1 MQVHT
6 ECRSIGWL
14 SRCLMAVA
22 ILVAALAAGAP
33 PAAASIQLGAYVR
46 DAPGSGQVLDDY
58 ASLVGQKPAIVMW
71 YRSLDRPLMY
81 SSEIANLTARGQT
94 PMVSL
99 EPVDAGGA
107 DIPLSRIAAG
117 EYDGYLREAATV
129 AKGWNQRILIRFA
142 YEMNLSPGA
151 GIPWGGG
158 QGAFAGNTAAD
169 YVAAWRHAV
178 EIFRAEGAANAE
190 WVWAPNIDD
199 GGLPFSQYFPGDDWV
214 DAVGLDGYN
223 WGSAF
228 ASTGHSW
235 LGVGETF
242 ASSYATL
249 TQLSSK
255 PVMITEIASA
265 ETGGDKARW
274 IVRGFL
280 DEIPRLFPRVSA
292 VVWFNVQKEADW
304 RVDSSAA
311 ALAAFRTVAASSLY
325 GGPVPYQPL
334 AAEPPPA
341 PPKVENLNV
350 TKHIRSASP
359 PPQVQEK
366 RPARAKRVR
375 RRGTIRY
382 RLARAARVRIRI
394 ERRGAPAQRLV
405 LQRHGRAGRNVVRF
419 SARTGGRKL
428 GPGSYRVTIVTLANG
443 RRSPEG
449 RAGFRVLRR

>member
-1 MQVHT
+1 
-6 ECRSIGWL
+6 
-14 SRCLMAVA
+14 MAVA
-22 ILVAALAAGAP
+22 ILVAALAAGAA

-58 ASLVGQKPAIVMW
+58 VNLVGQKPAIVMW

-81 SSEIANLTARGQT
+81 SSEIANLSARGQT

-99 EPVDAGGA
+99 EPVDATGA

-117 EYDGYLREAATV
+117 EYDNYLRQAAAV
-129 AKGWNQRILIRFA
+129 ARSWDGRILIRFA

-178 EIFRAEGAANAE
+178 GIFRAEGATNAE

-199 GGLPFSQYFPGDDWV
+199 GGLPFSQYFPGDEWV

-228 ASTGHSW
+228 AATGHSW
-235 LGVGETF
+235 LSVADTF
-242 ASSYATL
+242 SSSYATL

-255 PVMITEIASA
+255 PVMITEIGSA
-265 ETGGDKARW
+265 EVGGDKAEW
-274 IVRGFL
+274 ILRGFL

-292 VVWFNVQKEADW
+292 VVWFNVRKEADW
-304 RVDSSAA
+304 RVDSSPA

-334 AAEPPPA
+334 AVEPPP
-341 PPKVENLNV
+341 PPRIENLNV
-350 TKHIRSASP
+350 TRQIRSAS

-366 RPARAKRVR
+366 RRAKPKRVR

-394 ERRGAPAQRLV
+394 QRRGKPARPLV
-405 LQRHGRAGRNVVRF
+405 LHRRGHAGRNVVRF
-419 SARTGGRKL
+419 SARTKGRKL
-428 GPGSYRVTIVTLANG
+428 APGRYRVSITALASG
-443 RRSPEG
+443 RRSAAR
-449 RAGFRVLRR
+449 RAGFRVLPR

>member
-1 MQVHT
+1 MQVQIK
-6 ECRSIGWL
+6 CRAIGWL
-14 SRCLMAVA
+14 SRCAMAAA
-22 ILVAALAAGAP
+22 ILVAALAAGAA

-58 ASLVGQKPAIVMW
+58 ASLVGQKPAIAMW

-81 SSEIANLTARGQT
+81 SSEIANLSARGQT

-99 EPVDAGGA
+99 EPVDANGA
-107 DIPLSRIAAG
+107 DIPLARIAAG
-117 EYDGYLREAATV
+117 EYDGYLHQAAAV
-129 AKGWNQRILIRFA
+129 AKSWNRRILIRFA

-158 QGAFAGNTAAD
+158 QGAFAGNAAAD

-178 EIFRAEGAANAE
+178 EIFRAEGATNAE

-199 GGLPFSQYFPGDDWV
+199 GGLPFAQYFPGDEWV

-228 ASTGHSW
+228 AATGHSW
-235 LGVGETF
+235 LSVADTF

-265 ETGGDKARW
+265 EIGGDKAKW
-274 IVRGFL
+274 ILRGFL

-292 VVWFNVQKEADW
+292 VIWFNVQKEADW
-304 RVDSSAA
+304 RVDSSPA

-334 AAEPPPA
+334 SAEPPP
-341 PPKVENLNV
+341 PPKIENLNV

-359 PPQVQEK
+359 PPQVQQK
-366 RPARAKRVR
+366 RRAKTKRVR

-394 ERRGAPAQRLV
+394 QRRGAAGQRLV
-405 LQRHGRAGRNVVRF
+405 LQRRGRAGRNVVRF
-419 SARTGGRKL
+419 TARTKGRRL
-428 GPGSYRVTIVTLANG
+428 GPGRYRVSIVTLANG

-449 RAGFRVLRR
+449 RAGFRVVRR

>member
-6 ECRSIGWL
+6 DCRGVGTL

-22 ILVAALAAGAP
+22 ILFAALATSAPSAG
-33 PAAASIQLGAYVR
+33 ASIQLGAYVR
-46 DAPGSGQVLDDY
+46 DAPGNGRVLDDY

-81 SSEIANLTARGQT
+81 PNEIANLAARGQT

-99 EPVDAGGA
+99 EPVDASGA
-107 DIPLSRIAAG
+107 DIPLARIAAG
-117 EYDGYLREAATV
+117 EYDGYLHQAAAV
-129 AKGWNQRILIRFA
+129 ARTWNSRLLIRFA

-158 QGAFAGNTAAD
+158 QGAFAGNSAGD
-169 YVAAWRHAV
+169 YVAAWRHVV
-178 EIFRAEGAANAE
+178 ELFRADGVANAE

-199 GGLPFSQYFPGDDWV
+199 GGIPFSQYFPGDVWV

-228 ASTGHSW
+228 AATGHSW
-235 LGVGETF
+235 LSAADTF

-249 TQLSSK
+249 IQLSSK
-255 PVMITEIASA
+255 PVMITEIGSA
-265 ETGGDKARW
+265 EIGGDKGAW
-274 IVRGFL
+274 ILRGFL

-304 RVDSSAA
+304 RVDSSPA

-325 GGPVPYQPL
+325 GGPVPYRPP
-334 AAEPPPA
+334 AEPA
-341 PPKVENLNV
+341 LLVQNVNV
-350 TKHIRSASP
+350 TKRIAAA
-359 PPQVQEK
+359 PQAQ
-366 RPARAKRVR
+366 RQRRAHARRVK

-382 RLARAARVRIRI
+382 RLSRPAMVQIRI
-394 ERRGAPAQRLV
+394 QRRGSAKRLV
-405 LQRHGRAGRNVVRF
+405 LRRHGRASRNTVRF
-419 SARTGGRKL
+419 SARVAGGRL
-428 GPGSYRVTIVTLANG
+428 PPGRYRVTIAALASG
-443 RRSPEG
+443 RRSSEG
-449 RAGFRVLRR
+449 HAGFRILKP